1 MFPLPQVWKQQNV
14 HRGELKS
21 VDAVLLPDRLRMLTF
36 GIRARY
42 MPYPSE
48 QKTGKGSRDDSKVP
62 DNLQDIHVRMDAMYA
77 SGNAGTLPLKMGE
90 MSHFGVVFQKW
101 R

>member
-1 MFPLPQVWKQQNV
+1 MFPFPQVWKQQNV

-62 DNLQDIHVRMDAMYA
+62 DNLQVYMYVWTPCMHQETQGLFL
-77 SGNAGTLPLKMGE
+77 S
-90 MSHFGVVFQKW
+90 KW
-101 R
+101 EKCLILG